1 MAKKKRS
8 TGENNGAKSKRS
20 IKSSL
25 LNYLQTNPN
34 EGLNYKQIAA
44 QLGLNSHAEH
54 DILLAAIEELIAD
67 GYLEEKDR
75 GKYKPVLESQY
86 VEGKVDMTKTGA
98 AFIVVEGLEDDIH
111 VQPAKTKNALHGDK
125 VKVLLYARRK
135 GKRPEGEVVEILERK
150 KMEFT
155 GILQVHEKF
164 AFLIAD
170 NKKMSIDIFI
180 PISKLNG
187 GVNGE
192 KALVKIIDWPEGAK
206 SPIGRVERVL
216 GKPGEHDTEM
226 NAIIAEFGL
235 PEEFPKAAER
245 EADAII
251 EEISEAEIEKRWD
264 FRGIPTFTID
274 PADAKDF
281 DDALSIR
288 KLPKNLWEIGIHIAD
303 VSHYLQEGTAL
314 DAEALER
321 ATSVYLVDRVIPM
334 LPENLSNHLCSLRP
348 DEDKLTFSV
357 VVVMDEDAKIKK
369 EWYGRTV
376 IRSIKRFSYED
387 AQEVLE
393 TGVGPY
399 AEELLTLNKLAHKLR
414 DKKFAE
420 GAISFETEEVKFKLD
435 DNGKPLYV
443 YKKVRK
449 DAHKLIEDF
458 MLLANRKVAEF
469 IFKKNTDLHERPF
482 VYRVHDTPDK
492 DKLAVFAKVAAQFG
506 HKLNFKTEKNISKSL
521 NQLLIDVEG
530 KPEQSM
536 LQSLAIRTM
545 PKAIY
550 TTMKTSHY
558 GLAFAYYTH
567 FTSPIRRYPDVIAH
581 RLLAHYLMDK
591 KDIDQSHI
599 EAQAKHSTEMEIR
612 AAEAERA
619 SIKYK
624 QVEFMQDKV
633 GETFAGIISGVTE
646 WGIYVEIIENKCE
659 GMVRLT
665 HMKDDYYSF
674 EEERYLIRGVNTGK
688 TYQLGDLTKVK
699 VVEANLTQRTID
711 FEFVDADED
720 EIIEEVHEAQEKEES
735 LPEIDEY

>member
-1 MAKKKRS
+1 
-8 TGENNGAKSKRS
+8 
-20 IKSSL
+20 
-25 LNYLQTNPN
+25 
-34 EGLNYKQIAA
+34 
-44 QLGLNSHAEH
+44 
-54 DILLAAIEELIAD
+54 
-67 GYLEEKDR
+67 
-75 GKYKPVLESQY
+75 
-86 VEGKVDMTKTGA
+86 
-98 AFIVVEGLEDDIH
+98 
-111 VQPAKTKNALHGDK
+111 
-125 VKVLLYARRK
+125 
-135 GKRPEGEVVEILERK
+135 
-150 KMEFT
+150 
-155 GILQVHEKF
+155 
-164 AFLIAD
+164 
-170 NKKMSIDIFI
+170 
-180 PISKLNG
+180 
-187 GVNGE
+187 
-192 KALVKIIDWPEGAK
+192 
-206 SPIGRVERVL
+206 
-216 GKPGEHDTEM
+216 
-226 NAIIAEFGL
+226 
-235 PEEFPKAAER
+235 
-245 EADAII
+245 
-251 EEISEAEIEKRWD
+251 
-264 FRGIPTFTID
+264 
-274 PADAKDF
+274 
-281 DDALSIR
+281 
-288 KLPKNLWEIGIHIAD
+288 
-303 VSHYLQEGTAL
+303 
-314 DAEALER
+314 
-321 ATSVYLVDRVIPM
+321 DRVIPM